1 MLTRRA
7 MIAVL
12 ALLPLAGPARADG
25 VETKPLSVAEMQADG
40 GLIVDIR
47 RPEEWAETG
56 VIDGARLLTFTDA
69 QSFIAAVG
77 ADLADGRDLILV
89 CHSGRRS
96 AAAAEALHSMIPN
109 RIISVEG
116 GMGRII
122 DDGYQTV
129 AP

>member
-77 ADLADGRDLILV
+77 ADLADGRDLILI

-96 AAAAEALHSMIPN
+96 AAAARLVRKRARASRTVRRTRTKNI
-109 RIISVEG
+109 
-116 GMGRII
+116 GM
-122 DDGYQTV
+122 
-129 AP
+129 